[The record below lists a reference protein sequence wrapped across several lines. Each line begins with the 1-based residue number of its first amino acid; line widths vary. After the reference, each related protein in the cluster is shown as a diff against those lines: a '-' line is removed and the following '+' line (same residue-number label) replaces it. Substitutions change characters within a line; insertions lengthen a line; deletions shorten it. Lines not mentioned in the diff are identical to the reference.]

1 MNSFDELEAP
11 VARYFTHALGPKRVA
26 SRGTRLRMH
35 GRIKAPVWPFFEAEI
50 DTASAF

>member
-11 VARYFTHALGPKRVA
+11 VARYFTHALGPKRVV
-26 SRGTRLRMH
+26 SRGRRLRMH